1 MTLAATDLFQTESS
15 RMRLRKVRLAGFKSF
30 VDPTTISF
38 PGDLVAVVGPNGCG
52 KSNIIDAVRWVMG
65 EISAKHLRGD
75 TMADVVFTGS
85 STRAPVSQA
94 SVELVFDN
102 SEGRVGGRF
111 AAYGEI
117 AVKREVGREGQ
128 SAYYLNGARCRR
140 RDVMDVFL
148 GTGLGPRSYAI
159 IEQGMISRVVE
170 ARPEDLRDFLEEAA
184 GISKY
189 KERRRET
196 ENRIRHTQENLDR
209 LGDLREE
216 LGKRLTHLKRQAT
229 MAEKYKVLKEEE
241 RGLKAQLE
249 ALRWRDL
256 DAQAREQGERIGA
269 QETRLEGAL
278 AEQRALETRIEK
290 SRASQA
296 EAAEAFN
303 AVYRQV
309 LDAGSAIARS
319 EETIQNLRARREQL
333 AGAITRERERLES
346 ARAQT
351 DAEEQ
356 RLAQLRA
363 ALAKHEP
370 QLRTLE
376 ARGAQTRLAFREA
389 EQAHQHWQSEGESL
403 NDRSAAPARTKHAEE
418 ARIEQLERNLR
429 GMTERMAT
437 LEAQAPAAGD
447 DDDNSANLA
456 ALEGELQDAAVS
468 LEREQARLQ
477 ARQARM
483 RELRE
488 HGQAK
493 GHALH
498 DARDRLQVLR
508 GRLSSLEALQQ
519 AALGKDRGPVM
530 AWLEVNDLAKAPRL
544 AERIAVDDGCEVAVE
559 SVLDQALEA
568 IDVSDIGALAGALGT
583 QPAALREGGL
593 GFVEHS
599 DPERS
604 AAEHSGAGSG
614 AAREGRDPLSAHARG
629 PGVASLLAG
638 AYLAN
643 SLEQALGA
651 RSTLA
656 AGERFV
662 TRAGIQVGPDWL
674 KVPGR
679 DEAQTGVI
687 ARAREIQEVAAQA
700 QQVEAQAALLADE
713 VDTTRRELQQAEEQ
727 AHASQAALA
736 ALQESRAGVRSRL
749 GEVRARREEARRQ
762 EADRQQRVRELVQR
776 IAAEREAQSSAR
788 ERLRVSDEQMQ
799 RLAEERAHWES
810 RRDERRRE
818 MEDARDSWHA
828 VRDEAYELG
837 LKVESMRAQAASLGE
852 GQSRARELIAQLVQR
867 VEEIEAELSAIS
879 APLSEAEA
887 ALQSQLAQR
896 REVEQA
902 LEGAREKTERED
914 VALKGLEESRQSAE
928 RRVGAERESLEALR
942 MASQEIL
949 VRRKTVEEQLARHA
963 LSAQA
968 LLESLDEQA
977 SAAHWEQQLD
987 DIDRRIAR
995 LGPINLAAIE
1005 EFDQQSERKSYLD
1018 AQHADLD
1025 EALATL
1031 QSAIQKIDRETRAR
1045 FKETFDKV
1053 NAGLQRL
1060 FPQLFGGG
1068 HAELQMTG
1076 DDLLS
1081 TGITVTA
1088 RPPGKRNTSI
1098 HLLSGGEKALT
1109 AVALVF
1115 SIFELNPAPFCLLD
1129 EVDAPLD
1136 DTNVGRFC
1144 EMVKRM
1150 ADSVQFIIVTHNKI
1164 TMEIAQQLI
1173 GVTMHE
1179 PGVSRLVAVDI
1190 DEAVQMAAA

>member
-1 MTLAATDLFQTESS
+1 
-15 RMRLRKVRLAGFKSF
+15 MRLRKIRLAGFKSF

-38 PGDLVAVVGPNGCG
+38 PGELVGVVGPNGCG

-94 SVELVFDN
+94 AVELVFDN

-184 GISKY
+184 GISRY

-229 MAEKYKVLKEEE
+229 MAEKYKVLKDEE
-241 RGLKAQLE
+241 RALKAELE
-249 ALRWRDL
+249 ALRWREL
-256 DAQAREQGERIGA
+256 DAQARRQGERISV
-269 QETRLEGAL
+269 QETRLDGAL
-278 AEQRALETRIEK
+278 AEQRALESRIEK
-290 SRASQA
+290 SRASQS
-296 EAAEAFN
+296 EAAETYN
-303 AVYRQV
+303 TVYRQV

-319 EETIQNLRARREQL
+319 EETIQNLRSRREQL
-333 AGAITRERERLES
+333 ASALSRERERLE
-346 ARAQT
+346 AGRAQ
-351 DAEEQ
+351 ARSEEQ
-356 RLAQLRA
+356 RLAELRSG
-363 ALAKHEP
+363 LAGFEP
-370 QLRTLE
+370 QLE
-376 ARGAQTRLAFREA
+376 ALKERGAQTRLAFREA
-389 EQAHQHWQSEGESL
+389 EEAHQDWQSEGESL
-403 NDRSAAPARTKHAEE
+403 SERAAVPARTKHAEE
-418 ARIEQLERNLR
+418 ARIDQLEQNLR
-429 GMTERMAT
+429 GMRERLQA

-447 DDDNSANLA
+447 DGTVASLA
-456 ALEGELQDAAVS
+456 ALEAELHDAATR
-468 LEREQARLQ
+468 LAQEQATLE
-477 ARQARM
+477 ARQVAV

-488 HGQAK
+488 RGDAQ

-498 DARDRLQVLR
+498 QARDRLQALR

-530 AWLEVNDLAKAPRL
+530 AWLAANDLAQAPRL
-544 AERIAVDDGCEVAVE
+544 AERIQVDAGCEAAVE

-568 IDVSDIGALAGALGT
+568 ISVSDLAALAPVLGADLST
-583 QPAALREGGL
+583 LREGGL
-593 GFVEHS
+593 GFVER
-599 DPERS
+599 D
-604 AAEHSGAGSG
+604 G
-614 AAREGRDPLSAHARG
+614 AAAVAAAAARDPLSAHVRG

-638 AYLAN
+638 AYLAA
-643 SLEQALGA
+643 SLEQALAG
-651 RSTLA
+651 RSRLA
-656 AGERFV
+656 GGERFV
-662 TRAGIQVGPDWL
+662 TRDGIQVGPDWL

-679 DEAQTGVI
+679 DAAQSGVI
-687 ARAREIQEVAAQA
+687 AREREIQDTAAQA
-700 QQVEAQAALLADE
+700 RRAEQQVTALGAEVEA
-713 VDTTRRELQQAEEQ
+713 TRNELQQAEEH
-727 AHASQAALA
+727 AHAAQAALA
-736 ALQESRAGVRSRL
+736 ALQDSRAAARSRL
-749 GEVRARREEARRQ
+749 GELRARREQAERREA
-762 EADRQQRVRELVQR
+762 ERQQRVRELIERIGAEQAVQAR
-776 IAAEREAQSSAR
+776 AR
-788 ERLRVSDEQMQ
+788 ERLRVSDQEMHE
-799 RLAEERAHWES
+799 LSGERARWEA
-810 RRDERRRE
+810 RRDERRRQ
-818 MEDARDSWHA
+818 MEDARDRWHA

-837 LKVESMRAQAASLGE
+837 LKVESMRAQAASLAE
-852 GQSRARELIAQLVQR
+852 GQDRARELIAQLEQR
-867 VEEIEAELSAIS
+867 VAEIEAELSAIG
-879 APLSEAEA
+879 APLDEAQA

-896 REVEQA
+896 RTVEQELDA
-902 LEGAREKTERED
+902 ARARVERED
-914 VALKGLEESRQSAE
+914 GALKGLEESRQSAE
-928 RRVGAERESLEALR
+928 RRVGAERESLEGLR
-942 MASQEIL
+942 LASQEIL
-949 VRRKTVEEQLARHA
+949 VRRKTVEEQLARLGLTAASLLDA
-963 LSAQA
+963 LDVEASAQ
-968 LLESLDEQA
+968 S
-977 SAAHWEQQLD
+977 WEQRLE

-1005 EFDQQSERKSYLD
+1005 EYDQQSERKSYLD

-1025 EALATL
+1025 EALSTL
-1031 QSAIQKIDRETRAR
+1031 QAAIQKIDRETRAR

-1053 NAGLQRL
+1053 NGGLQRL

-1088 RPPGKRNTSI
+1088 RPPGKRNTNI

-1136 DTNVGRFC
+1136 DANVGRFC

-1150 ADSVQFIIVTHNKI
+1150 AESVQFIIVTHNKI

-1190 DEAVQMAAA
+1190 NEAVQMAAA